1 MEIMEDGSLLLAKG
15 EKFPFYCHGCKT
27 IFPFV
32 EGETV
37 TCPNCKAERGPED
50 FDGRFSESWPS

>member
-1 MEIMEDGSLLLAKG
+1 MEVLEDGSLLLLAG
-15 EKFPFYCHGCKT
+15 EKVPFYCHGCKA

-37 TCPNCKAERGPED
+37 TCPKCQREGAPED
-50 FDGRFSESWPS
+50 FDGRFGKVDPS